1 MKKDILILA
10 GGLGTRMKSSL
21 PKVMHSIMGK
31 PILEYIFE
39 TALSLNPD
47 RIIMLIGNGSQKVQE
62 HFLKSGCSF
71 AFQKNQLGT
80 GDAVKSAL
88 EFMEKDSSVLIL
100 SGDVP
105 LISSSTLNKMFDFHS
120 TSRNIITMLTMKLE
134 DPFGYGRIV
143 KDKTGNVERIV
154 EHKDADEETRKIDEV
169 NAGIYVMNADFLLK
183 YVPTIKN
190 NNIQKEYYLTDLI
203 NMAYSKKMSV
213 KTILVDDE
221 NEVKGINTRKQLSE
235 IEILMQTRKKK
246 ELMLGGV
253 TIESPSTVHI
263 DYDTVISSDVTI
275 EPCVTIRGKTVIES
289 GALIGSHSHIEN
301 GLIKSGEKVKPFS
314 VIIKK

>member
-1 MKKDILILA
+1 
-10 GGLGTRMKSSL
+10 
-21 PKVMHSIMGK
+21 MGK

-39 TALSLNPD
+39 TASSLEPD

-88 EFMEKDSSVLIL
+88 EFIEKDSSVLIL

-105 LISSSTLNKMFDFHS
+105 LISSSTLNGMFGFHLKNGN
-120 TSRNIITMLTMKLE
+120 TITMLTMKLD

-143 KDKTGNVERIV
+143 KDNAGNVERIV

-183 YVPTIKN
+183 YVPAINN

-203 NMAYSKKMSV
+203 NMAYSEKLPV
-213 KTILVDDE
+213 KTIIVEDV

-235 IEILMQTRKKK
+235 IETIMQKRKQE

-253 TIESPSTVHI
+253 TIESPATVHI
-263 DYDTVISSDVTI
+263 DYDAVISNDVII
-275 EPCVTIRGKTVIES
+275 EPLVTIRGKTIIES

-301 GLIKSGEKVKPFS
+301 GFIKSGERVKPFS